1 MATTR
6 LQCKLCGSTFT
17 LRAQSLEAVAS
28 KPFKCPKCGYSTSL
42 GQLMR
47 PGGGRGAGNLHTH
60 IGGAPGMAA
69 GNHTPTRIAG
79 SADKVIFEVAELK
92 KAFRLGAGSYTIG
105 RDSDDSQA
113 TLKLAPDR
121 YMSRLQ
127 AQLNIQPI
135 MNQKLPLIV
144 RIKNLS
150 PTNPIY
156 VNNEMLDAGKSAT
169 LKNGDNLL
177 IGMTKVVV
185 KM

>member
-1 MATTR
+1 
-6 LQCKLCGSTFT
+6 
-17 LRAQSLEAVAS
+17 
-28 KPFKCPKCGYSTSL
+28 
-42 GQLMR
+42 
-47 PGGGRGAGNLHTH
+47 
-60 IGGAPGMAA
+60 MAA

-79 SADKVIFEVAELK
+79 SVAKVIFEVAELK

-127 AQLNIQPI
+127 AELNIQPM

-156 VNNEMLDAGKSAT
+156 VNNEMLDAGKSAA